1 MKTIYRNGM
10 RLKCDCK
17 ILPPKGYS
25 AITLFGTVYTKKT
38 EEEIDWYLLTINGK
52 KWLNHERIHC
62 EQKKETHN
70 SWVVFYL
77 LYLWYFFKM
86 WPFCTANWSL
96 AYATIPFEMEAKQ
109 NEHKMG
115 YTSKWMSY
123 VYPNSWRKAYEY
135 KWRNTN
141 NIIDTI

>member
-17 ILPPKGYS
+17 ILPPPGYS

-38 EEEIDWYLLTINGK
+38 EEEIDWYLTTDNGK

-62 EQKKETHN
+62 EQKKATHN
-70 SWVVFYL
+70 SWIVFYI

-86 WPFCTANWSL
+86 WPFYTTTWKL

-109 NEHKMG
+109 NENDMK
-115 YTSKWMSY
+115 YTSKWKEY
-123 VYPNSWRKAYEY
+123 VFDNWWRNKYEY
-135 KWRNTN
+135 KWRNSKP
-141 NIIDTI
+141 IIN